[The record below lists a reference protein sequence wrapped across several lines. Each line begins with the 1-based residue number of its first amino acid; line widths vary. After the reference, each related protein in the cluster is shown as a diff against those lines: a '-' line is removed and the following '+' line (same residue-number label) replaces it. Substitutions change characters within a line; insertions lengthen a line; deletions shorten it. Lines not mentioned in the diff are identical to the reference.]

1 MPSLE
6 ERVDFASGDDADKY
20 KYVTEVLGVRYKA
33 RFRHKVEGWRGIVW
47 YAHQPEIPGFG
58 GIECHVF
65 REHDGAHD
73 VVSLSQLAFE
83 DALG

>member
-20 KYVTEVLGVRYKA
+20 KYVTEALGVRYKA
-33 RFRHKVEGWRGIVW
+33 RFRHKTEGWRGIVW
-47 YAHQPEIPGFG
+47 YAHQPEIPGFD

-65 REHDGAHD
+65 REHDGMHD
-73 VVSLSQLAFE
+73 VVLLAKLAFE
-83 DALG
+83 AA